1 MVVWPLKRA
10 WESSPGNHT
19 RPEAETQTDRVF
31 EGADSWVRD
40 RLLNG
45 VLGLFSHGRLIL
57 LMLVCRVIE
66 LKRDEHYRVSCTSKG
81 ISLTLDMWVTVMKW
95 YSEVDVMVG
104 TVCMV
109 SVFILSPPLPPTS
122 TLPARFPLCG
132 PVVHV
137 SPPIRHQWVNA
148 QVCRETNVK
157 CKTFP

>member
-45 VLGLFSHGRLIL
+45 ALGVFSHGRLIL
-57 LMLVCRVIE
+57 LMLVRRVIE

-81 ISLTLDMWVTVMKW
+81 IFLTLDMWVTFMKW

-109 SVFILSPPLPPTS
+109 SVFTLSPPPPPHQYFTS
-122 TLPARFPLCG
+122 SFPSLRPSG
-132 PVVHV
+132 PRVPTHS
-137 SPPIRHQWVNA
+137 SPVGE
-148 QVCRETNVK
+148 CSGL
-157 CKTFP
+157 